1 MQKNSMI
8 QDGTNKLQILAL
20 GGLGE
25 IGMNMTALVWD
36 GHAVII
42 DAGLLF
48 PDASMPGIDL
58 VIPDMDALIDRG
70 WDILGIVLTHGHED
84 HIGALP
90 YVLQRIPVPVY
101 ATNLT
106 MGLAE
111 HKLEEFGL
119 LSAVPRTIISPE
131 VPLELGPFTL
141 DFFAMCH
148 SVADAIGIAITT
160 PAGVVIHSGDFK
172 IDPEPIDGRVCDL
185 EKISSYARKGV
196 LALLSDST
204 NAEDQGVSGS
214 ESSIGPA
221 LERIFERAE
230 GRVLIAAFASS
241 IHRIQQVL
249 DISCK
254 FHRKVALV
262 GRSMATNAKIAAD
275 RGYLKIPKK
284 ILVEMRDLEG
294 LPDHKLT
301 ILSTGSQGE
310 PLSALS
316 LMAFDRH
323 KFLSVKPGDVLV
335 LSSRFIPGN
344 ERQIS
349 YIINEFSRRG
359 ARVEYQK
366 ISHVHVSG
374 HANREELRTL
384 IRLVRPR
391 YFIPVHGEYRHL
403 ASHARLAMEEG
414 IPEERVL
421 VVQDGDLVE
430 LSEDRAEVV
439 ERVELQ
445 RIYVDGTGVGD
456 VGREVL
462 RDRRILSEVGL
473 VTIVFGVDKRSGKVL
488 AGPEIFSRG
497 VTYEELEPELIEGVR
512 RAVIDELE
520 QLNPGTLEAWEESR
534 EPIRLAARRY
544 VNRQLKRKP
553 LVQTIILPI

>member
-1 MQKNSMI
+1 
-8 QDGTNKLQILAL
+8 
-20 GGLGE
+20 
-25 IGMNMTALVWD
+25 
-36 GHAVII
+36 
-42 DAGLLF
+42 
-48 PDASMPGIDL
+48 
-58 VIPDMDALIDRG
+58 
-70 WDILGIVLTHGHED
+70 
-84 HIGALP
+84 
-90 YVLQRIPVPVY
+90 
-101 ATNLT
+101 
-106 MGLAE
+106 
-111 HKLEEFGL
+111 
-119 LSAVPRTIISPE
+119 
-131 VPLELGPFTL
+131 
-141 DFFAMCH
+141 
-148 SVADAIGIAITT
+148 
-160 PAGVVIHSGDFK
+160 
-172 IDPEPIDGRVCDL
+172 
-185 EKISSYARKGV
+185 
-196 LALLSDST
+196 
-204 NAEDQGVSGS
+204 
-214 ESSIGPA
+214 
-221 LERIFERAE
+221 
-230 GRVLIAAFASS
+230 
-241 IHRIQQVL
+241 
-249 DISCK
+249 
-254 FHRKVALV
+254 
-262 GRSMATNAKIAAD
+262 
-275 RGYLKIPKK
+275 
-284 ILVEMRDLEG
+284 
-294 LPDHKLT
+294 
-301 ILSTGSQGE
+301 
-310 PLSALS
+310 
-316 LMAFDRH
+316 
-323 KFLSVKPGDVLV
+323 LV

-473 VTIVFGVDKRSGKVL
+473 VTVVFGVDKRSGKVL